1 MSDVP
6 KRAAKVNDLI
16 PVKSTESWSILLSK
30 KERCVYINIDDYH
43 AGPLRLTR
51 DQLYELG
58 RMMSKKNGKD
68 GKNYRCSSGAN

>member
-6 KRAAKVNDLI
+6 GRAVKVNDLI

-30 KERCVYINIDDYH
+30 KERCVYINTDDYH

-51 DQLYELG
+51 DELYALG
-58 RMMSKKNGKD
+58 RMMNKKKGKA
-68 GKNYRCSSGAN
+68 GKNPSPRKWG